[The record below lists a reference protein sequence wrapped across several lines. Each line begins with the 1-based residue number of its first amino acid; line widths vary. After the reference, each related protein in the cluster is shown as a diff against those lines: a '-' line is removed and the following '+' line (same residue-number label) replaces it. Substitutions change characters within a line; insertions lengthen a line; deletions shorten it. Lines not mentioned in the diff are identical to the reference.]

1 MPTITYPDTLY
12 VDALLRDIRAAQ
24 SSIMVTVFLFKTG
37 YAQRTLPDEVV
48 DELIA
53 AVDRGVEVFI
63 ALNCS
68 RFEPDVAAE
77 NYATALHKVSNEV
90 GIALMP

>member
-12 VDALLRDIRAAQ
+12 VDALLRDM
-24 SSIMVTVFLFKTG
+24 SIMVMVFLFKTG

-90 GIALMP
+90 SIALMP